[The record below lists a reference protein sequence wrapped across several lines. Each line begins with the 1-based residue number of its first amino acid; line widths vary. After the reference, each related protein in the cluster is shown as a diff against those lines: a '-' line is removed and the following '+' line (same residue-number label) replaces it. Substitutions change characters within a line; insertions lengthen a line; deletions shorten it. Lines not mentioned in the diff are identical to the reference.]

1 MVEILSVVMNDESR
15 IHSFVRVRKLKT
27 RAEIGAM
34 SKHAKGLDVMSR
46 ARARPDT
53 ENRAAGWRFDR
64 KPEILDVSNSFEC
77 YLKAKGDPGHHKGSA
92 LAVYFLIGVSP
103 DWVAQT
109 GDIHSTQNPRVR
121 TLLNKAANFV
131 ENEFDGVW
139 NARYDLDETGGGV
152 VDVFASPIAK
162 RKNGGRDYISIA
174 KAMEAFAARRGVS
187 PTHSY
192 TALQDAWAEFAGK
205 ELDPMIVCGRPKAET
220 AAQYMRPEEYK
231 DMEAEKLALK
241 QRGSQLRAR
250 EKEVNEHLVRRDLVV
265 TNREHSLDSREWK
278 LDDRTAE
285 VRNAEEERKHRAAIR
300 EREAAEEA
308 ANEVKKLLS
317 VSLVQLKNLLRMGQG
332 AKVAALANKLLKA
345 EKKARAMARTVFESQ
360 MRAVRGLQLTSSEQP
375 HSAVEVEITETSPG
389 QRTRS
394 SGGLGERESESVID
408 LAKSPIVR
416 VSESQAS
423 LNRSR
428 TAGSMTSPVERKPA
442 APRQS
447 RPALKQVKDDNMCEP
462 PDDTRR

>member
-1 MVEILSVVMNDESR
+1 
-15 IHSFVRVRKLKT
+15 
-27 RAEIGAM
+27 M
-34 SKHAKGLDVMSR
+34 SKHAKGLDAMSR
-46 ARARPDT
+46 ARARPGA
-53 ENRAAGWRFDR
+53 EIRAVGWRFDG
-64 KPEILDVSNSFEC
+64 KEDILDVSNAFEC
-77 YLKAKGDPGHHKGSA
+77 YLHAKGAPSHHKGSA
-92 LAVYFLIGVSP
+92 LALQLIIGVSP
-103 DWVAQT
+103 QWVAQA
-109 GDIHSTQNPRVR
+109 GDVHRAENPRVVE
-121 TLLNKAANFV
+121 LLKKAVIFV
-131 ENEFDGVW
+131 QNELAGVW
-139 NARYDLDETGGGV
+139 NARYDVDETGGGV
-152 VDVFASPIAK
+152 VDVFASSIAQ
-162 RKNGGRDYISIA
+162 RRNGGREYISVS
-174 KAMEAFAARRGVS
+174 KAIEALSKRREVS
-187 PTHSY
+187 PTRSY
-192 TALQDAWAEFAGK
+192 AALQDAWAEFAGK
-205 ELDPMIVCGRPKAET
+205 ELDLTIVRGRPKTET
-220 AAQYMRPEEYK
+220 AAMYMRPEEYK
-231 DMEAEKLALK
+231 DMEDEKLALK

-265 TNREHSLDSREWK
+265 TNREHSLDSRERK

-317 VSLVQLKNLLRMGQG
+317 VSLVQLKNLLRLGQG

-394 SGGLGERESESVID
+394 SGGLGERESEPVID

-447 RPALKQVKDDNMCEP
+447 RPALKQVQDDNMCEP
-462 PDDTRR
+462 PDDTRREPLGDTAGREEPDLGWEL